1 MGRFL
6 LEPQDHYL
14 KSKFVCSSTKR
25 STMREKF
32 SSLNKN
38 FLQPRNYFKNLKFE
52 SLQTPAFSITESN
65 SEDFSSRNVIRVVRV
80 YFVLIIRARPFP
92 ISHSVHWGK
101 LGKIRRVDGLRSYQ
115 KNDFCAIWK
124 FVLPISIDN
133 WKSCYFT
140 WRY

>member
-38 FLQPRNYFKNLKFE
+38 FLQPRNYFKILSLKVCKPQHFQ
-52 SLQTPAFSITESN
+52 LLN
-65 SEDFSSRNVIRVVRV
+65 SEDFSSRNVILVVRV

-92 ISHSVHWGK
+92 ISHSVHWDK
-101 LGKIRRVDGLRSYQ
+101 LGKIRKVDGLRSYQ

>member
-1 MGRFL
+1 MFFHKEVNDEGKVFII
-6 LEPQDHYL
+6 EQ
-14 KSKFVCSSTKR
+14 
-25 STMREKF
+25 EF
-32 SSLNKN
+32 SATQKPLH
-38 FLQPRNYFKNLKFE
+38 FKNLKFE

-80 YFVLIIRARPFP
+80 YFVLIIRTRPFP
-92 ISHSVHWGK
+92 ISYSVHWGK

-140 WRY
+140 KRINSANHLKGL